1 MPEGAAPNTPPNTPP
16 SSASPAPPSLEG
28 AAKGVRLSQGLTV
41 KQALATLAVVLVV
54 GLLGGVLE
62 LFYDWRDMRQEVV
75 TDTEQTIGMV
85 SGSAAEAAYQL
96 SPDLAEQVV
105 DGLFRRD
112 VVAAVRIHDNF
123 GKLLAEQVRD
133 RSAAGA
139 AALTLFG
146 DVTVY
151 TVPLVYD
158 DGVMPAQ
165 DVGSLEVRLS
175 AGALGQRFFDRA
187 TVNATLGILRALVV
201 CAIVVIVFTLMITRP
216 LLRLSRGIAAVR
228 PEAPG
233 AGLLDMPRGHEGDEM
248 GLLVR
253 AFNRLLTAFQRGLEQ
268 RDTAQAELEALT
280 RDLEDRV
287 RERTVELEAANSAL
301 ATEKEETE
309 QAFARLDQAHQEL
322 DRANRLLVESIQYAR
337 RIQTAL
343 LPDKNALGDAVKEVH
358 VCWEPLHVVGG
369 DYFWLERIGGKS
381 FLMIVDC
388 TGHGVPG
395 AFMTLVTASA
405 LDRILHERHLLQPSE
420 ILRELDAMVR
430 ARLRQDHPEADSD
443 DGLDAAICVWDP
455 DAKTVTYA
463 GANLPLLFAGA
474 DGIPHDI
481 RGTRASLG
489 YASLPP
495 TRPFEDHVIPVEDG
509 MSFYMITDGIPDH
522 MGGEPLRLLGR
533 KRLKAMLAKV
543 QGQDMAAQL
552 DALQADLEA
561 FRGDQPRRD
570 DMTLI
575 GFKPL

>member
-1 MPEGAAPNTPPNTPP
+1 MTEGSATRSRSAAGTDAPN
-16 SSASPAPPSLEG
+16 G
-28 AAKGVRLSQGLTV
+28 RLRLGESLTV
-41 KQALATLAVVLVV
+41 KQAMATLAVVLIV
-54 GLLGGVLE
+54 GLLGGLLE
-62 LFYDWRDMRQEVV
+62 LFFDWRDMRGEVV
-75 TDTEQTIGMV
+75 TDARQTIGMV
-85 SGSAAEAAYQL
+85 QGSAAEAAYQL
-96 SPDLAEQVV
+96 SPDLAAQVV

-112 VVAAVRIHDNF
+112 MIEAVRIHDNF

-133 RSAAGA
+133 RAGA
-139 AALTLFG
+139 GPASLTLFG
-146 DVTVY
+146 DVTTY

-165 DVGSLEVRLS
+165 EVGALEVRLS
-175 AGALGQRFFDRA
+175 AAVLGRRFFDRA
-187 TVNATLGILRALVV
+187 AVNATLGILRALIV
-201 CAIVVIVFTLMITRP
+201 CAIVVAVFTVMITRP

-233 AGLLDMPRGHEGDEM
+233 AGLLDVPRGHHGDEM

-280 RDLEDRV
+280 HRLEDRV
-287 RERTVELEAANSAL
+287 RERTHELEVANAAL
-301 ATEKEETE
+301 AEEKEETE
-309 QAFARLDQAHQEL
+309 QAFAQLDEAHKDL

-343 LPDKNALGDAVKEVH
+343 LPDKNALGDAVREVH

-405 LDRILHERHLLQPSE
+405 LDRILHERQMVRPSE
-420 ILRELDAMVR
+420 VLSELDAMVR
-430 ARLRQDHPEADSD
+430 ARLRQDHPEAESD

-455 DAKTVTYA
+455 EARTVTYA
-463 GANLPLLFAGA
+463 GANLPLLYAGA
-474 DGIPHDI
+474 DGVPHDI
-481 RGTRASLG
+481 RGTRSSLG
-489 YASLPP
+489 YATLPP

-522 MGGEPLRLLGR
+522 MGGEPKRLLGR
-533 KRLKAMLAKV
+533 RRLKAMLGKV

-561 FRGDQPRRD
+561 WRGDEPRRD

-575 GFKPL
+575 GFRPI